1 MSDYTIETL
10 NGLLTQV
17 QSCGELL
24 EAVIP
29 LAVRLLTEVLDTR
42 RHGCSSSPRTAKMA
56 CDVRA
61 GND

>member
-29 LAVRLLTEVLDTR
+29 LAVRLLTESR
-42 RHGCSSSPRTAKMA
+42 HSRHGCSSSPRTAKMA
-56 CDVRA
+56 C
-61 GND
+61 